1 MFEAQLPE
9 LSTDEDLAYMRS
21 MFLLQ
26 VCPQSRALLV
36 STVLVWDPTSS
47 LIAGTA
53 AVCRCV
59 MSCYMYACVRACVR
73 A

>member
-26 VCPQSRALLV
+26 VCSAKSRLACVNCASVRPDVIADRWHSSCVSMRDELL
-36 STVLVWDPTSS
+36 
-47 LIAGTA
+47 
-53 AVCRCV
+53 R
-59 MSCYMYACVRACVR
+59 VRACVR

>member
-36 STVLVWDPTSS
+36 STVLV
-47 LIAGTA
+47 
-53 AVCRCV
+53 
-59 MSCYMYACVRACVR
+59 
-73 A
+73 